1 MATGGLYGSSL
12 SGNLVAQPG
21 TESVGLYGNS
31 VPYGGTYFEWFIFKE
46 SATAPAT
53 PTGGS
58 WNFTTNVGTPP
69 TGWAISPPVSATN
82 VVWVSIAFVNSKIG
96 STFTWSTPAPWIQL
110 GASGTSGYSGISG
123 YSGFSGYSGLSGFSG
138 LSGISGF
145 SGYSGS
151 GVSGYSGYSGSGTSG
166 YSGFS
171 GAQGTSGFSG
181 ISGFSGL
188 SGYSGYSGYS
198 GSGVS
203 GYSGYSGSGTS
214 GYSGFSGISGFSG
227 AQGTSGYSGISGY
240 SGTSGYSGSGI
251 SGYSGYSGFSGY
263 SGANGSGAGTV
274 TSVAMT
280 VPTFMSVT
288 GSPITSSGTFA
299 VSATTSGANSIV
311 LRDANQNISAN
322 SITEGFTNVAA
333 TGTTTTLTVGSA
345 PNYVVT
351 GSGGQTYQLPD
362 ATTLANGTNYTFNN
376 NQSSGTIVVKNNSGT
391 TITTV
396 QSGAFIEVIL
406 LSNST
411 AAGSWDTHTFAPSN
425 VSWSTNTLDYAGSI
439 TSATWNGNTI
449 AINRGGTG
457 LTSVGTSGYVLTSN
471 GSTILWAASSGGS
484 AVGGAA
490 YAWFISR

>member
-1 MATGGLYGSSL
+1 MGL
-12 SGNLVAQPG
+12 
-21 TESVGLYGNS
+21 
-31 VPYGGTYFEWFIFKE
+31 
-46 SATAPAT
+46 
-53 PTGGS
+53 
-58 WNFTTNVGTPP
+58 
-69 TGWAISPPVSATN
+69 
-82 VVWVSIAFVNSKIG
+82 
-96 STFTWSTPAPWIQL
+96 
-110 GASGTSGYSGISG
+110 
-123 YSGFSGYSGLSGFSG
+123 
-138 LSGISGF
+138 
-145 SGYSGS
+145 
-151 GVSGYSGYSGSGTSG
+151 
-166 YSGFS
+166 
-171 GAQGTSGFSG
+171 
-181 ISGFSGL
+181 
-188 SGYSGYSGYS
+188 
-198 GSGVS
+198 
-203 GYSGYSGSGTS
+203 
-214 GYSGFSGISGFSG
+214 
-227 AQGTSGYSGISGY
+227 
-240 SGTSGYSGSGI
+240 

-263 SGANGSGAGTV
+263 SGANGTGAGTV

-322 SITEGFTNVAA
+322 SITEGFSNVAA
-333 TGTTTTLTVGSA
+333 AGTTTTLTVASA